1 MDFLGKKGEKAEEAV
16 QNLSGRIEDLES
28 HLNAV
33 DNAVQGVREE
43 SRQTDLEVAEENR
56 ERLEEV
62 EELLMQMLKI
72 QENSMRDI
80 DEEDGR
86 ETKLERKL
94 NAINQK
100 LRRYRQ
106 DQEQIQDRL
115 ERLDEQLNMKMD
127 KIEKK
132 VFRVEDELTSDIEL
146 NEARIEAQTTE
157 EEFNEEISD
166 IREEMSR
173 LRTSIRAVASE
184 LDDDKIRVE

>member
-1 MDFLGKKGEKAEEAV
+1 MDFLGKKGEKAEKAV
-16 QNLSGRIEDLES
+16 QNISSRIEDLES

-33 DNAVQGVREE
+33 DNAVQDVREE

-56 ERLEEV
+56 ERLKEV

-86 ETKLERKL
+86 ETKLEKKL

-115 ERLDEQLNMKMD
+115 DRLDEQLNRKME

-146 NEARIEAQTTE
+146 NEARIKAQTTE
-157 EEFNEEISD
+157 EEFNSEIAD

-173 LRTSIRAVASE
+173 LRTSVRAIATE